1 MKTATE
7 KNKQQNVSR
16 ILKKSV
22 NQKQEI
28 LKLSSQRRTT
38 EKKNETEETLC
49 GVWCNIKRNDHRIT
63 GIEKEREKIQK
74 TYLNND

>member
-7 KNKQQNVSR
+7 KNQQQNVSR
-16 ILKKSV
+16 LFKKSV

-49 GVWCNIKRNDHRIT
+49 GVWCIIKRNNHRIT
-63 GIEKEREKIQK
+63 GVEKEREKIQK
-74 TYLNND
+74 PYLNND